1 VAVRDTGRAPDKA
14 QIDPHEHGGAFAT
27 ATPII
32 RTTMETIMSTNY
44 RISIAMDQTTADTLT
59 DNEFSLYV
67 FKAVQG
73 SGKGAPVVWFSSQ
86 DIGLATSIDW
96 SESYQAYTSR
106 TEVIAAGATITAD
119 NSYDSVLGGVL
130 TVTEKIGTGAMT
142 DGGDPRGISIINSTD
157 TQFVCGISQL
167 QNGVYAP
174 IAAFPLFGNNEDLL
188 VPVEK
193 VFLMFATR
201 TVDTG
206 TVIEKSFSSGMM
218 IDLTGATPDAK
229 GVVGRQV
236 TYDLNKGWDDSNAP
250 WGVAYPPN
258 TNLVPLL
265 INGAPAP
272 QPAGV

>member
-1 VAVRDTGRAPDKA
+1 
-14 QIDPHEHGGAFAT
+14 
-27 ATPII
+27 
-32 RTTMETIMSTNY
+32 MSTNY
-44 RISIAMDQTTADTLT
+44 RISIKMEQATATTLAD
-59 DNEFSLYV
+59 NGFSLYA

-73 SGKGAPVVWFSSQ
+73 AGKGAPVVWFSSQ
-86 DIGLATSIDW
+86 DIGLATTIDW

-106 TEVIAAGATITAD
+106 TEAIAAGATITAD
-119 NSYDSVLGGVL
+119 NAYPSGLGGIL
-130 TVTEKIGTGAMT
+130 TIDESIGTGAVT
-142 DGGDPRGISIINSTD
+142 DGGDPRGIAINNTTD

-167 QNGVYAP
+167 RNGVYAP

-193 VFLMFATR
+193 VFLMFASR

-206 TVIEKSFSSGMM
+206 TVIEKSFGSGMM
-218 IDLTGATPDAK
+218 IDLTGATPDAT

-236 TYDLNKGWDDSNAP
+236 AYDLNKGWDDSNAP
-250 WGVAYPPN
+250 WGVAYAPN

-272 QPAGV
+272 QPVGV